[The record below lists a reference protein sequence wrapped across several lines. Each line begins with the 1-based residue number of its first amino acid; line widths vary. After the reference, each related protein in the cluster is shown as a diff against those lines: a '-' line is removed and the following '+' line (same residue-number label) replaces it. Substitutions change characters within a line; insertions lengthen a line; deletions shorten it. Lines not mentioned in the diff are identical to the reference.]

1 MTQSLIKRAACHFM
15 RILNG
20 NTSAN
25 RWPNNLKCVPFYV
38 CARWQSFGVVWLW
51 HVKKTTLSEQFQNLI
66 SKSYKDEESIRS
78 TQIHVSSLS
87 WLVTGIPITNGE
99 VKLVLLHQ
107 TSLFSEKQKYNR
119 APKLKDVFTFL
130 SVTDEGYFRNASEAC
145 NLISTFSLLYFH
157 NLAVKKYNT
166 KML

>member
-1 MTQSLIKRAACHFM
+1 MTEFWC
-15 RILNG
+15 
-20 NTSAN
+20 
-25 RWPNNLKCVPFYV
+25 
-38 CARWQSFGVVWLW
+38 GVVMTC
-51 HVKKTTLSEQFQNLI
+51 KKNQTLSEQFQNLI

-87 WLVTGIPITNGE
+87 WLVTGILITNGEVKLVLSWLVTGILITNGE

-107 TSLFSEKQKYNR
+107 TSLLSEKQKYNR

-130 SVTDEGYFRNASEAC
+130 SVTDEGYFRHASCA
-145 NLISTFSLLYFH
+145 LKWISTFSLLYFH

-166 KML
+166 RTM